1 MSDIA
6 AERPSTGQKLYFA
19 AWRWHFYAGLFVVP
33 FLLMLALTG
42 AFMMVYSVK
51 GNEMGY
57 TPDIVASGPA
67 LPPSTL
73 AKAALAAVPEGT
85 VITYVTAASPT
96 RPTYVEIAKG
106 DAYIAVAVNQY
117 TGQVIVQNDE
127 SQTWRVWAEK
137 LHGTLLLG
145 TFGDRL
151 VEAAASLAILLVVT
165 GLYLWWPR
173 GTGVLAALV
182 PNLTAKGRGWWK
194 ELHKATGVWISLVL
208 VVFILSG
215 LAWAGIW
222 GDAYVKPW
230 SGFPAQK
237 WDNVPLSDLTHADLN
252 HTALHEVPWGLELA
266 PLPASGSDAG
276 VAAVPQP
283 VVLDT
288 VVMWAEANGFSG
300 QYKVALPGSDTGV
313 YSVVDRR
320 AQRRRLHALG

>member
-1 MSDIA
+1 MSSI
-6 AERPSTGQKLYFA
+6 ESQGPSNGQKLYFA

-42 AFMMVYSVK
+42 AFMMVYDVE

-57 TPDIVASGPA
+57 TPDIVATGPA
-67 LPPSTL
+67 LAPSTI

-85 VITYVTAASPT
+85 VITYVTAAGPT

-182 PNLTAKGRGWWK
+182 PNLTAKGRGLV
-194 ELHKATGVWISLVL
+194 EGTAQGNRRVDFAGAGGVHPVGPGLGRDLGRRLCQTLVR
-208 VVFILSG
+208 LSG
-215 LAWAGIW
+215 AEMGQCPPVRP
-222 GDAYVKPW
+222 DPCRPEPHR
-230 SGFPAQK
+230 PA
-237 WDNVPLSDLTHADLN
+237 
-252 HTALHEVPWGLELA
+252 
-266 PLPASGSDAG
+266 
-276 VAAVPQP
+276 
-283 VVLDT
+283 
-288 VVMWAEANGFSG
+288 
-300 QYKVALPGSDTGV
+300 
-313 YSVVDRR
+313 
-320 AQRRRLHALG
+320 